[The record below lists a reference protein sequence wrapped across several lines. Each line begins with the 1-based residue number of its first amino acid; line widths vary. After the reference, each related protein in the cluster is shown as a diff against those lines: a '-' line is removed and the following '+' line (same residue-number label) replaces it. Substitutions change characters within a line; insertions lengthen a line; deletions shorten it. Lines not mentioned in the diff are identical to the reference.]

1 MEASLQ
7 VGAAPL
13 SSQPPSSQ
21 AKTTVSPQEGQAIRL
36 PYLSQLCVAEEKLQ
50 VSVDKSLGLPFCIE
64 PLLTRQRCYLRA
76 ASQGYQ
82 DRPHPAASRT
92 LVLQGPKG
100 PEDTSSAQCPAVEQS
115 RHSEEA
121 GCCPHG

>member
-13 SSQPPSSQ
+13 SSPPPSSQ
-21 AKTTVSPQEGQAIRL
+21 AKTMVSPQEGQAIRL
-36 PYLSQLCVAEEKLQ
+36 PYHSQLCVAEEKLQ

-64 PLLTRQRCYLRA
+64 PLLTRQRCYLWQQAKDTRIA
-76 ASQGYQ
+76 LT
-82 DRPHPAASRT
+82 PAASRK
-92 LVLQGPKG
+92 LVLQGPRG
-100 PEDTSSAQCPAVEQS
+100 PEDTSSAQCHAVEQS